1 MSELAPAM
9 IFFSG
14 SSAVGKTSTLDA
26 LDPLLFVRVPMTARA
41 ERERMGN
48 PSWDSLLTDVSLA
61 MQHQSIMLERFMAII
76 DEASNISDGRHQVFE
91 RCLFD
96 VVGYS
101 YAFKCPPIFLDEQ
114 VKTIRD
120 FEYKLSFKRRIL
132 TAYFPICYSFPYA
145 IEAARPPE
153 SVREACNDW
162 ILSYW
167 SVNNKSRD
175 NYFFFD
181 RGSPEKVT
189 LDQFSSR
196 LLYLASVP
204 VYGG

>member
-1 MSELAPAM
+1 MSNPVPAM

-14 SSAVGKTSTLDA
+14 TSAVGKSSTLDA

-48 PSWDSLLTDVSLA
+48 PSWDSLLADVDLA
-61 MQHQSIMLERFMAII
+61 IRHQETMLTRFMTIMH
-76 DEASNISDGRHQVFE
+76 EASSVVDCKHQVFE
-91 RCLFD
+91 RCLYD

-101 YAFKCPPIFLDEQ
+101 YAFKCPSSFLDEQ
-114 VKTIRD
+114 VKAIKE
-120 FEYKLSFKRRIL
+120 FEYRLTFKRRLI
-132 TAYFPICYSFPYA
+132 TSYFPISYNFPYA
-145 IEAARPPE
+145 IEDARPPE
-153 SVREACNDW
+153 TVREACNDW
-162 ILSYW
+162 LISYW

-181 RGSPEKVT
+181 KGVPEKEP
-189 LDQFSSR
+189 LERFACR